1 MNVRAPPPGSLPRER
16 LGMGYAARTLV
27 EAIPVPAAILDLDGR
42 VLVANG
48 RWTAPGRDGEI
59 YPAEGG
65 FLSASPGPC
74 GEHRGLLEAVWS
86 MTPTAPPARLRCR
99 CDEAVDRFL
108 QVAALDA
115 GDGERQCL
123 VTEIAEET
131 ATDTRAEFLALLSH
145 EARTPV
151 TTVVAA
157 VELLRAQ
164 SLEQGV
170 REIVDNVYF
179 SARALET
186 LTDNLLDLGKL
197 ETGRLRLAHEPVTVR
212 ALLEGVVEPLQRES
226 RGKGILL
233 LTAPAPDLPPVLLGD
248 PRRLRQVLDAVVG
261 NAVKF
266 TTDGEVVVLAEAPGD
281 GTWMM
286 TVSDTG
292 PGIDELQ
299 RARIFQ
305 PFTQADSSSARRH
318 EGAGLGLALASR
330 LIARM
335 GGTIE
340 VESSPGAGTLFRI
353 RLPLQ
358 VAPAPAETEPQP
370 LARRRIAV
378 VAPTGRSTQALS
390 WLLAGAGAEPVAA
403 EFAEV
408 IRPMADVDTVLWCDD
423 AHDAEA
429 SHRADTVGRAV
440 GPDGQG
446 LMVSTTD
453 PRTGVV
459 RRPGVLTAPLILNR
473 LVAALNQERTG
484 VRGAPV
490 TVPPLSGGRVLLAE
504 DNEVNR
510 TVFRR
515 MIELMGVTCDTVV
528 DGAAAARAALGGDG
542 YDVVLMDVQMPRTD
556 GLEATRLIREA
567 GCRTPIL
574 ALTATAPADRDR
586 CLAAGMNGRLSKPI
600 TLPELRAALAPYLH
614 PAATAPPGDTGD
626 RLMSPLQTDGDPSP
640 VMAR

>member
-1 MNVRAPPPGSLPRER
+1 
-16 LGMGYAARTLV
+16 MGYAARTLI
-27 EAIPVPAAILDLDGR
+27 EAIPAPAAILDLDGR
-42 VLVANG
+42 VLVANE
-48 RWTAPGRDGEI
+48 RWAVPGRDAEL

-65 FLSASPGPC
+65 FLSAAPGPC
-74 GEHRGLLEAVWS
+74 GGHRGVLEAVWH
-86 MTPTAPPARLRCR
+86 MTPTGPPARLRCG
-99 CDEAVDRFL
+99 CDESTERTW
-108 QVAALDA
+108 QVSALDA

-123 VTEIAEET
+123 ITVLAEE
-131 ATDTRAEFLALLSH
+131 AGPDNRAEFLALLSH

-164 SLEQGV
+164 TLEQGV

-226 RGKGILL
+226 RSKGILL
-233 LTAPAPDLPPVLLGD
+233 LTAPAPDLPPVVMGD
-248 PRRLRQVLDAVVG
+248 SRRLRQVLDAVVG

-266 TTDGEVVVLAEAPGD
+266 TSAGEVVVLAEASGD
-281 GTWMM
+281 GTWLM

-292 PGIDELQ
+292 PGITEPQ

-335 GGTIE
+335 GGDIE
-340 VESSPGAGTLFRI
+340 VESAPGAGALFRI
-353 RLPLQ
+353 RLPLLA
-358 VAPAPAETEPQP
+358 APAPVEAEPRP

-378 VAPTGRSTQALS
+378 VAPTAQSTRALS

-403 EFAEV
+403 KFAEV
-408 IRPMADVDTVLWCDD
+408 IRPMAEIDTVVWCDD
-423 AHDAEA
+423 SHDAEA
-429 SHRADTVGRAV
+429 AHRADTVGRAV

-446 LMVSTTD
+446 LMISSTD

-459 RRPGVLTAPLILNR
+459 RRPGVLTAPLVLNR
-473 LVAALNQERTG
+473 VVAALNQERTG

-528 DGAAAARAALGGDG
+528 DGEEAARAALAGPE

-556 GLEATRLIREA
+556 GLEATRLIRAA

-614 PAATAPPGDTGD
+614 PAATAPPGAGDTTGD
-626 RLMSPLQTDGDPSP
+626 AVGRLISRIQTDDDPAR

>member
-1 MNVRAPPPGSLPRER
+1 
-16 LGMGYAARTLV
+16 MGYAARTLV
-27 EAIPVPAAILDLDGR
+27 EAIPAPAAILDLDGR

-48 RWTAPGRDGEI
+48 RWSAPGRDGEL

-65 FLSASPGPC
+65 FLSAAPGPC
-74 GEHRGLLEAVWS
+74 GGHRGVLEAVWHL
-86 MTPTAPPARLRCR
+86 TPTAPPVRIRCR
-99 CDEAVDRFL
+99 CDEAGERVL
-108 QVAALDA
+108 QVATLAT

-123 VTEIAEET
+123 VTEIAEEPGE
-131 ATDTRAEFLALLSH
+131 DTRAEFLALLSH

-197 ETGRLRLAHEPVTVR
+197 ETGRLRLTDEPVTVR

-226 RGKGILL
+226 RSKGILL
-233 LTAPAPDLPPVLLGD
+233 LTAPAPDLPPVLMGD
-248 PRRLRQVLDAVVG
+248 ARRLRQVLDAVVG

-266 TTDGEVVVLAEAPGD
+266 TTEGEVVVLAEAPGD
-281 GTWMM
+281 GTWVM

-292 PGIDELQ
+292 PGITEPQ

-330 LIARM
+330 LVARM
-335 GGTIE
+335 GGTID
-340 VESSPGAGTLFRI
+340 VESSPGAGAMFRI

-358 VAPAPAETEPQP
+358 VAPAAAEPEPRP
-370 LARRRIAV
+370 LIRRRIAV
-378 VAPTGRSTQALS
+378 VAPTARSTRALS

-403 EFAEV
+403 VFDEV
-408 IRPMADVDTVLWCDD
+408 IRPMADVDTVVWCDD
-423 AHDAEA
+423 SHDPEA
-429 SHRADTVGRAV
+429 AYRADTVGRAV

-446 LMVSTTD
+446 LMISTTD

-528 DGAAAARAALGGDG
+528 DGAAAARAALGGPE

-556 GLEATRLIREA
+556 GLEATRLIRAA

-614 PAATAPPGDTGD
+614 PAATAPPGDPDGPT
-626 RLMSPLQTDGDPSP
+626 LSPIQTDDDPAP